1 MGLFKRKPKVTI
13 EEFCRQFY
21 DTDIFSANIGGVDAW
36 KMFCETA
43 FDLAVQADQSFAAI
57 DRAKFQEELTGIRME
72 LFALAWMHRFKRE
85 EFTLPQ
91 SLHTGRYLEEKGKLP
106 IWDIMGE
113 YNQAVAQSTTMTETG
128 QQVDGRLGRARIE
141 VGNVRR
147 FEIFKRWADALG
159 DNVTT
164 EQREYVG
171 RCVARVANRIGADIR
186 RGDCVLVR
194 LLASRLADR
203 LGCEA
208 NLNPEALF
216 RLSAVIYGFYRG
228 AKEAIN
234 EANLPRS

>member
-13 EEFCRQFY
+13 EEFCQQFY
-21 DTDIFSANIGGVDAW
+21 DTQIFNANIAGVDAW

-43 FDLAVQADQSFAAI
+43 FDLVVQADQSFAAI
-57 DRAKFQEELTGIRME
+57 DRAKFQEELRAIRME

-85 EFTLPQ
+85 ELTLPQ
-91 SLHTGRYLEEKGKLP
+91 SLYTGRYLEEKGKLP

-113 YNQAVAQSTTMTETG
+113 YNQAAARSTTMTETG
-128 QQVDGRLGRARIE
+128 QQVDGPLGRAQIE
-141 VGNVRR
+141 HGNVRR
-147 FEIFKRWADALG
+147 FEMFKRWADAVG
-159 DNVTT
+159 DRSTT

-171 RCVARVANRIGADIR
+171 GCVARVANRTGADIK

-203 LGCEA
+203 LRCEA

-216 RLSAVIYGFYRG
+216 RLSAVIYGLYRG

-234 EANLPRS
+234 EANLPR